1 MPVDTGLHG
10 ETRPL
15 ILSGIYSDV
24 FPFDCMVELLLEAIL
39 ADDISEAVELGLL
52 NYVPEDFAVLEY
64 ICPSKL
70 PWQELVDGALQ
81 KAFKEGY

>member
-1 MPVDTGLHG
+1 
-10 ETRPL
+10 
-15 ILSGIYSDV
+15 
-24 FPFDCMVELLLEAIL
+24 MVELLLEAIL
-39 ADDISEAVELGLL
+39 ADDIAEAVELGLL

-70 PWQELVDGALQ
+70 PWQELVDTALQ